1 MRELESDRQALI
13 VDADGRSPTASMG
26 FATGAQRE
34 APARRG
40 STGRRCAGA
49 ALEGELL
56 RGWLQARRIVVAD
69 GVDAR

>member
-1 MRELESDRQALI
+1 MWELESDRQTSM
-13 VDADGRSPTASMG
+13 VDAGGRSPTASMG

-40 STGRRCAGA
+40 STGRRCAGV
-49 ALEGELL
+49 ALEGKLL
-56 RGWLQARRIVVAD
+56 RGRLQARRIVVAD